1 VEKIVGKRS
10 QGGILQYQIKWSK
23 KSLEESWVSLHH
35 MRDCEQ
41 LLKEFDE
48 YKVEGNKREKS
59 KEEGMEQ
66 KHNNLL
72 SLEETI

>member
-1 VEKIVGKRS
+1 
-10 QGGILQYQIKWSK
+10 
-23 KSLEESWVSLHH
+23 